1 MESFDTVVIGA
12 GHAGLIAGSHLAR
25 TGRPFVI
32 LHADERVGDVWRRR
46 YDSLRLFTPSYAI
59 RFPGMRFPMERWQAP
74 TRDEFADFLEAYV
87 ERFSLPVRGGV
98 RVERISRDGDTYVV
112 EAGPERFEAANVVL
126 AVGAHREPRTPAFAS
141 ELDPSILQ
149 LHSTDYRDPSQLRE
163 GPVLLVGAGNS
174 GADLAMELAPSHETW
189 LSGPIR
195 GHVPVD
201 IDEGFAR
208 HLGFPVV
215 KFLGLHVLTRGTPIG
230 RKVLSKPAHGD
241 PLIRVKPKWLDRAG
255 VRRVGKTVAAI
266 DGRPVLEDGRDL
278 DVANVIWCTGSG
290 VDLSWIDLPIVGDDG
305 LPMHDR
311 GVVGSEPGLY
321 FVGLPFQYSL
331 ASATVPG
338 VPRDAEHVIR
348 ALVRRSSPRGA
359 SRVTAAA

>member
-12 GHAGLIAGSHLAR
+12 GHAGLVAGYHLAKA
-25 TGRPFVI
+25 GRSFVI

-59 RFPGMRFPMERWQAP
+59 RLPGMRIPMKRWDAP
-74 TRDEFADFLEAYV
+74 TRDQFADFLEAYA

-98 RVERISRDGDTYVV
+98 RVERVSREGETYVI
-112 EAGPERFEAANVVL
+112 EAGAQRFEAANVVL
-126 AVGAHREPRTPAFAS
+126 AVGSHRAPRTPAFAS
-141 ELDPSILQ
+141 ELDPSIRQ
-149 LHSTDYRDPSQLRE
+149 LHSTEYREPSQLLD
-163 GPVLLVGAGNS
+163 GPVLVVGSGNS
-174 GADLAMELAPSHETW
+174 GADLAMELAPSHDVW

-201 IDEGFAR
+201 IDKGFGR

-230 RKVLSKPAHGD
+230 RKALAKPAHGD
-241 PLIRVKPKWLDRAG
+241 PLVRVKPKWLDRAG
-255 VRRVGKTVAAI
+255 VRRVGKTVAAN

-278 DVANVIWCTGSG
+278 EVTNVIWCTGSG
-290 VDLSWIDLPIVGDDG
+290 VDLSWVDLPILGEDG

-321 FVGLPFQYSL
+321 FVGLPYQYSF

-348 ALVRRSSPRGA
+348 ELVRRSAARPAPRVA
-359 SRVTAAA
+359 QAA